1 MVRSSEEFENDCADG
16 VLTCLSVYIL
26 RVDAFGYANA
36 MLQTAVGLSFQYIVV
51 IVDAFCELYAMPIS
65 FSFFVCRQ
73 RVMMAAGAYR
83 VGNRGHMNLYVLCFF
98 CAFCFA
104 YRFRRAPA
112 HCRAILICLCASFC
126 PSVSDVPVFY

>member
-16 VLTCLSVYIL
+16 VLTYLSVYIL

-83 VGNRGHMNLYVLCFF
+83 VGNWGHMILYVLCFF
-98 CAFCFA
+98 MLFA
-104 YRFRRAPA
+104 L
-112 HCRAILICLCASFC
+112 LIVFVTRQHTA
-126 PSVSDVPVFY
+126 VPY